1 MRKVIDNVLIAIAVI
16 SMVAFLVA
24 GGFMTVYFRSGL
36 VAEYGERF
44 ADAVVWCFAFGWLVP
59 LAAVEAITR
68 RVMRTR

>member
-36 VAEYGERF
+36 VAEYGEWF
-44 ADAVVWCFAFGWLVP
+44 ADAVIWSVAFGWMVP
-59 LAAVEAITR
+59 FVAMEAVDR
-68 RVMRTR
+68 RAQGK